1 MKKTLYLLFFLSAY
15 SYSFAQDALTKRFDS
30 LTKEYQ
36 DHYFNGVILIGKGNS
51 IIYKNAFGFANQEKK
66 MPMTVDKLFKT
77 ESVGK
82 MFTATRIMQLVE
94 QGKIDL
100 SKSLAYYLPDWK
112 IKNADKITIHQLLN
126 HTSGL
131 LSPWDDP
138 SYDFKKVYSTEE
150 LKSLIENQPLAFDQP
165 GLRFS
170 YSNSGYV
177 ILGEIISKLDH
188 QPFDQ
193 AIRKSIFT
201 VAGMKQIDH
210 LKDTVMP
217 QTAAQ
222 PYFFYS
228 SKDYVQ
234 SNQGVGPRASAAGG
248 WITNASQLLAF
259 AKTYLSGAYLKPQT
273 RKLQYT
279 ANGTVDI
286 SKQGRYYTYG
296 FEVST
301 DNMVAGKTIIG
312 HNGGGA
318 GFSVDVYFE
327 PESGYM
333 VVMCSNMYGTGRS
346 ITENYFKL
354 LFNQAPKKVQQSSV
368 IRSVDL
374 IQLKG
379 SNYLT
384 TQPYEFFK
392 EAGVTPSPQIV
403 INAAENLAELKDFT
417 NAEAFLTIAQQQY
430 PTAPQVWYISGNV
443 AMQQKKFDVAKTS
456 YQTAKARAEENKD
469 GFLTELINQKLEE
482 LNKVNQ

>member
-1 MKKTLYLLFFLSAY
+1 MRKAFYLLCLLSV
-15 SYSFAQDALTKRFDS
+15 FNHLLAQDSLTQRFDS

-36 DHYFNGVILIGKGNS
+36 ANHFNGVILIGKGNH
-51 IIYKNAFGFANQEKK
+51 IVYQNAFGFANQEKK
-66 MPMTVDKLFKT
+66 LPMTVDKLFKT

-100 SKSLAYYLPDWK
+100 SKTVAYYLPDWK
-112 IKNADKITIHQLLN
+112 IKNADKITVHHLLN

-131 LSPWDDP
+131 ISPWDDP
-138 SYDFKKVYSTEE
+138 AYDFKKVYADKE
-150 LKSLIENQPLAFDQP
+150 LKALIENQPLAFDQP
-165 GLRFS
+165 GLRFH
-170 YSNSGYV
+170 YSNNGY
-177 ILGEIISKLDH
+177 ILLGEIIAKLDH
-188 QPFDQ
+188 QPYDQ

-201 VAGMKQIDH
+201 VADMKQIDH
-210 LKDTVMP
+210 LKDTIMP
-217 QTAAQ
+217 PTAAQ
-222 PYFFYS
+222 PYFFLS

-248 WITNASQLLAF
+248 WITTAADLMAF

-273 RKLQYT
+273 KKLQYT
-279 ANGTVDI
+279 ANGTEDI

-327 PESGYM
+327 PASDYM
-333 VVMCSNMYGTGRS
+333 VIMCSNMYGTGRS
-346 ITENYFKL
+346 ITENYFRL
-354 LFNQAPKKVQQSSV
+354 LFNQAPKKVQQNAV

-384 TQPYEFFK
+384 AQPYEFF
-392 EAGVTPSPQIV
+392 
-403 INAAENLAELKDFT
+403 
-417 NAEAFLTIAQQQY
+417 
-430 PTAPQVWYISGNV
+430 
-443 AMQQKKFDVAKTS
+443 
-456 YQTAKARAEENKD
+456 
-469 GFLTELINQKLEE
+469 
-482 LNKVNQ
+482 